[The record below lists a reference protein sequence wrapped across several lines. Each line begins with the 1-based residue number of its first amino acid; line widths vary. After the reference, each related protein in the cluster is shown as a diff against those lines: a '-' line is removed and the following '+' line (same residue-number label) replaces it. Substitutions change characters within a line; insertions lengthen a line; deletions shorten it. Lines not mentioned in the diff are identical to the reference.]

1 MSEIVLNRISILNC
15 IRGNL
20 NLNLDAN
27 GLEGSDVTDIN
38 FLRHAQLILA
48 PSEDEVGIVGPLELA
63 IVPEYEFLLNR
74 VTSSNAVIV
83 MIFQLLEAEAEHL
96 LHLVRRKV

>member
-15 IRGNL
+15 IRRNL
-20 NLNLDAN
+20 NLNLDAD
-27 GLEGSDVTDIN
+27 GLKGCDVTDVD
-38 FLRHAQLILA
+38 FLRHVQLVLA
-48 PSEDEVGIVGPLELA
+48 PRKNEVGVIGPLELA
-63 IVPEYEFLLNR
+63 IVHEHEFLLNC
-74 VTSSNAVIV
+74 VTWRNAIVV